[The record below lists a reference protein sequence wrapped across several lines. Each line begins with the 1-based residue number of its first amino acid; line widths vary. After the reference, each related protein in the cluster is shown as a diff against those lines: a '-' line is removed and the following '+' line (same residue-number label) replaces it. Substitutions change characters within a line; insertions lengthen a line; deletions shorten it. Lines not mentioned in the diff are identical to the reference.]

1 MDAPHIDNDEA
12 VARRLVAGQFVLI
25 AALVA
30 VAVWDRNAGWPLL
43 AVVLAL
49 AGAMLG
55 VWAGIALGPALTASP
70 IPNGRAGLRTAGPYA
85 FSRHPIYT
93 ALLVGGLGLVAW
105 SGSAVAALVWAAF
118 AWYLRMKAMWE
129 EERLER
135 RYPDYRQYAER
146 TARFLGLP
154 KR

>member
-1 MDAPHIDNDEA
+1 MDAPRTNDDEA
-12 VARRLVAGQFVLI
+12 IARRLVIGQLMLFVGL
-25 AALVA
+25 AA
-30 VAVWDRNAGWPLL
+30 VAFWDRGAGWPLL
-43 AVVLAL
+43 AVAL
-49 AGAMLG
+49 AVLGALLG
-55 VWAGIALGPALTASP
+55 VWAGVALGPALTASP

-93 ALLVGGLGLVAW
+93 AVLLGGLGLVAW
-105 SGSAVAALVWAAF
+105 SGSWMAGLVWSVL

-135 RYPDYRQYAER
+135 RYPDYRAYAER